1 MRTILLLCWLAPA
14 PPLQLAAMMLLTW
27 RQLREANA

>member
-14 PPLQLAAMMLLTW
+14 PPFQLAAMVLLTW
-27 RQLREANA
+27 RRLREAEA